1 MGKHGKS
8 GTPLKINPRRSRG
21 NSECMEEVRVHHHIW
36 LLPPPPPLPAATPLP
51 SLRARLFAQLNAF
64 FTCMAKSIDVEDK
77 CVAERRALTNCATAA
92 VGGSA
97 SSAATL
103 SSERQRGAWPQL
115 VVCPLHM
122 QARKGKT
129 ANTINYHL
137 QRISRMLRR

>member
-21 NSECMEEVRVHHHIW
+21 NSECMEE
-36 LLPPPPPLPAATPLP
+36 
-51 SLRARLFAQLNAF
+51 LNAF

-92 VGGSA
+92 
-97 SSAATL
+97 
-103 SSERQRGAWPQL
+103 
-115 VVCPLHM
+115 
-122 QARKGKT
+122 ARKGKT